1 MATVTKGKTFISG
14 DLVTPAALHQL
25 VDSASV
31 TNIANADIASGAA
44 IADTKLATIATA
56 GKVSNSATTAT
67 PLSQNNA
74 IVARDASGNFVAN
87 TISANLSGT
96 ATNVSGTVAVA
107 NGGTGGTTAAAARTG
122 LGLGNSA
129 TLNTGTASGT
139 VATGDHTHAQLHERS
154 HAITSTNDHTAS
166 NWKVFHSNGAGQ
178 VVELSLGAAGQVL
191 TANGTAAAPN
201 WQTLSATTTNAD
213 NLTGG
218 SAGTIPYQSAAGD
231 TAMLSAGT
239 SGQVLRSNGATAPS
253 WDNFGTSG
261 NTANAVVARD
271 GFGNFSAGT
280 ITANLTGTASGNAPT
295 SHTHDDRYYTET
307 EMNTLLANKQAAGN
321 YAPASSI
328 LPTAITGTAV
338 IMTDSRLSDA
348 RSPSS
353 HSHGNISNTGAIGST
368 ASLPIITGASGVLQ
382 VGSFGTDAG
391 TYCQGNDSRLSDTR
405 TPTDN
410 SVTAVKL
417 ANDAVTTAKLA
428 NSSVTAENLNG
439 SQSGSAPIFGC
450 RAWVNFNGAT
460 TADIGGTYNRTG
472 TTLTVDTTVNHGFL
486 VGHFVYLDFTSY
498 SGIAITD
505 GFFVVASVLT
515 GTRFTVVHGTAGN
528 TTGNVTLPRRTIRGQ
543 GNIAS
548 VSYIDTGIYSVNF
561 STAMPSANYALGT
574 FATYP
579 SIAGDVSQAIVS
591 NDANFT
597 PTAVSCQVRSANSIS
612 GAEINSPHVHILF
625 IG

>member
-1 MATVTKGKTFISG
+1 MATVTKGKTFING

-67 PLSQNNA
+67 PLWQNNA

-96 ATNVSGTVAVA
+96 ATNVSGTVAVT

-139 VATGDHTHAQLHERS
+139 VAAGDHTHPQLHDRS
-154 HAITSTNDHTAS
+154 HAITSTSDHTAG

-178 VVELSLGAAGQVL
+178 VVELSLGTAGQVL

-201 WQTLSATTTNAD
+201 WQTLSATTTNAN

-218 SAGTIPYQSAAGD
+218 SAGTIPYQSAAGT

-239 SGQVLRSNGATAPS
+239 SGQVLRSNGAAAPS
-253 WDNFGTSG
+253 WDSFGTSG
-261 NTANAVVARD
+261 NTANEVVQRD

-307 EMNTLLANKQAAGN
+307 ETNTLLAGKQAAGS
-321 YAPASSI
+321 YAPASGIAPS
-328 LPTAITGTAV
+328 AITGTAV
-338 IMTDSRLSDA
+338 ITTDARLSDA
-348 RSPSS
+348 RSPLS

-368 ASLPIITGASGVLQ
+368 PSLPIITGASGVLQ
-382 VGSFGTDAG
+382 AGSFGTAAG
-391 TYCQGNDSRLSDTR
+391 TYCQGNDSRLSDAR
-405 TPTDN
+405 PPTDN

-428 NSSVTAENLNG
+428 NDSVTAEKLNG

-460 TADIGGTYNRTG
+460 AADIGGTYNRTG
-472 TTLTVDTTVNHGFL
+472 TILTVDTTVDHGFL
-486 VGHFVYLDFTSY
+486 VGHIVYLDFTS
-498 SGIAITD
+498 GGATD
-505 GFFVVASVLT
+505 GSFVVASVPT
-515 GTRFTVVHGTAGN
+515 DTKFTVVHGTAG
-528 TTGNVTLPRRTIRGQ
+528 TTNGNVTLPRRTIRGQ

-548 VSYIDTGIYSVNF
+548 VSYIGVGIYSVNF
-561 STAMPSANYALGT
+561 STAMPSANYVLGT

-579 SIAGDVSQAIVS
+579 SAAGDVSQAIVS

-597 PTAVSCQVRSANSIS
+597 PTAVSCQVRAANSVS

>member
-1 MATVTKGKTFISG
+1 MATVSKGKTFING

-67 PLSQNNA
+67 NANTANA
-74 IVARDASGNFVAN
+74 IVVRDGSGNFSAG
-87 TISANLSGT
+87 TITASLSGN
-96 ATNVSGTVAVA
+96 ATNVTGTVAVA
-107 NGGTGGTTAAAARTG
+107 NGGTGATTAANARTN

-139 VATGDHTHAQLHERS
+139 VATGDHTHAQLHDRS
-154 HAITSTNDHTAS
+154 HAITSTSDHTAG

-201 WQTLSATTTNAD
+201 WQTLSATTTNAN

-218 SAGTIPYQSAAGD
+218 SAGTIPYQSAAGT

-239 SGQVLRSNGATAPS
+239 SGQVLRSNGAAAPS
-253 WDNFGTSG
+253 WDSFGTSG

-307 EMNTLLANKQAAGN
+307 ETNTLLAGKQAAGS
-321 YAPASSI
+321 YAPASGI
-328 LPTAITGTAV
+328 LPSAITGTAV
-338 IMTDSRLSDA
+338 ITTDSRLSDA
-348 RSPSS
+348 RSPLS

-382 VGSFGTDAG
+382 VGSFGTALG
-391 TYCQGNDSRLSDTR
+391 TYCQGNDSRLSDAR
-405 TPTDN
+405 PPTDN

-417 ANDAVTTAKLA
+417 AND
-428 NSSVTAENLNG
+428 SVTAEKLNG

-460 TADIGGTYNRTG
+460 SADIGGTYNRTG
-472 TTLTVDTTVNHGFL
+472 TILTVDTTVDHGFL
-486 VGHFVYLDFTSY
+486 VGHVVYLDFTS
-498 SGIAITD
+498 SAGTAITD
-505 GFFVVASVLT
+505 GFFVVASVPT
-515 GTRFTVVHGTAGN
+515 DTRFTVVHGTAGT
-528 TTGNVTLPRRTIRGQ
+528 TTGNVTLPRRLIRGQ

-548 VSYIDTGIYSVNF
+548 VSYIGVGIYSVNF

-579 SIAGDVSQAIVS
+579 STAGDASQAIVS

-612 GAEINSPHVHILF
+612 GAEINSPNVHILF